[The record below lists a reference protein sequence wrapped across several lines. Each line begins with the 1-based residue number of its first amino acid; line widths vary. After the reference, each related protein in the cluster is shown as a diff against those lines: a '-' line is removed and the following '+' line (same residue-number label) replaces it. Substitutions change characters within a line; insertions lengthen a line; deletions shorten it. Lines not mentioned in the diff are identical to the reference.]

1 MIITPEIKKM
11 NVEMNQ
17 DLLDK
22 LEQSIVQSINS
33 LKNEMINQKDIII
46 KNWQDENARLKIK

>member
-17 DLLDK
+17 DWLDK

-33 LKNEMINQKDIII
+33 LKNEMINQKKII
-46 KNWQDENARLKIK
+46 KTGRMKMLG